1 MKTKTY
7 TAKTETLLQEQ
18 ADAFKS
24 NYDFQCNVIDPLRK
38 YGRSK
43 IAVTYRDLDMG
54 KKNTIIERVLNG
66 YDEKTGTDSDVIK
79 SIFDMLADKQFIENP
94 DEAEFTITAKD
105 DSGSIQL
112 CLYNHSK
119 RSSRAIARQIGRI
132 MFGKGNYTMV
142 DGRDYPAGY
151 GGEDYIVNKSG
162 QIYTFGDDYLPNVI

>member
-1 MKTKTY
+1 MKTKT
-7 TAKTETLLQEQ
+7 KTTQPTQDEVFQL
-18 ADAFKS
+18 S
-24 NYDFQCNVIDPLRK
+24 NKIDECRQ
-38 YGRSK
+38 YARSK
-43 IAVTYRDLDMG
+43 IAVTYNDLDAG
-54 KKNTIIERVLNG
+54 LENTTIEEILKG
-66 YDEKTGTDSDVIK
+66 YDESEGVDVEFMKTM
-79 SIFDMLADKQFIENP
+79 FDMLADKQFIENP
-94 DEAEFTITAKD
+94 DEDEFTITAKD

-112 CLYNHSK
+112 GLSNHSK